1 MKATVAA
8 LSPILELWV
17 SGFRLPDLNHPT
29 YPVEEADLD
38 IVKDFFALLL
48 VSAETIPANPLAAVR
63 AYLPDFPEFPT
74 RGLPSDTLA
83 VLGVARPSGP
93 AADLRA
99 RLSAA
104 LDAEQAASYLV
115 LAGGF

>member
-1 MKATVAA
+1 MRATVAA
-8 LSPILELWV
+8 LSPILELWM
-17 SGFRLPDLNHPT
+17 SGFRLPDLNDPM
-29 YPVEEADLD
+29 YPVEEADMD

-48 VSAETIPANPLAAVR
+48 VSAESVPASPLAAVR

-74 RGLPSDTLA
+74 RGLPSDALV

-93 AADLRA
+93 TVELRS